1 MGLQRASVCRWELP
15 ESYSPLKKGKEPPQ
29 GSLKFI
35 ILVDTKSSS
44 KVTGG
49 NVHIEYA
56 QIIFLLVFPKHYDL
70 TMCMTLHSSCVVQGN
85 LNRLRMTQTSWEH
98 MYKPK
103 ANVMPFPTN
112 EGLWFF
118 KGPGNISPCIS
129 RGGCLFFLSLH
140 HYCSVF
146 FSWTALSRAFSRRYY
161 KS

>member
-1 MGLQRASVCRWELP
+1 MRTSRKLP
-15 ESYSPLKKGKEPPQ
+15 APLKKGKEPPQ

-85 LNRLRMTQTSWEH
+85 LNRLRMTQNSWEH

-118 KGPGNISPCIS
+118 KGPGNISPCILRS
-129 RGGCLFFLSLH
+129 GCLSIIIAQ
-140 HYCSVF
+140 CSSPGQPFPGHFHIV
-146 FSWTALSRAFSRRYY
+146 TIKANDG
-161 KS
+161 